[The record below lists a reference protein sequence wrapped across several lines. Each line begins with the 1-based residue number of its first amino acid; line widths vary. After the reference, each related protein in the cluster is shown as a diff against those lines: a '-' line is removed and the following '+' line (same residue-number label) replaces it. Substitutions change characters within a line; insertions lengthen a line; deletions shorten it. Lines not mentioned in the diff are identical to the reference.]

1 MPNWCYNRVY
11 FSGMN
16 VSQAKKLF
24 DKLVDEYKAGDGS
37 GVKPDMITVPSSG
50 TNPYLFNLNNNGDG
64 TLEDVSYIYDTKW
77 SPNISDLITVCKTL
91 GCDFKVYYDELGCGI
106 YGYTQMVNEVVTEV
120 DLSHHDMDEVDYD
133 EEKDLHIF
141 RGQEYE
147 SSDECYDIL
156 LTEKLKQNNIL

>member
-1 MPNWCYNRVY
+1 
-11 FSGMN
+11 
-16 VSQAKKLF
+16 
-24 DKLVDEYKAGDGS
+24 
-37 GVKPDMITVPSSG
+37 
-50 TNPYLFNLNNNGDG
+50 
-64 TLEDVSYIYDTKW
+64 
-77 SPNISDLITVCKTL
+77 
-91 GCDFKVYYDELGCGI
+91 VYYDELGCGI